1 MFRTEEGPV
10 DHEGSVSMVLRALVM
25 AILWCLSC
33 GATAGYCDSQVT
45 FRCGGQAIHMDCFEP
60 PGGGRHPAIIL
71 LHGSGGHQANPDWI
85 QDRTRELVDQGY
97 AVFLPHYFNRTATRT
112 ANPLTILKNLGVWKE
127 TVREAISFVAKDPRV
142 KPDRIG
148 ILGLSLG
155 GVVALAA
162 ATEDS
167 RVKVVVEQSGRF
179 LAPYDSRASKM
190 PPVLILHG
198 AEDNVVSVSQ
208 AYRLRDVLKRNGRP
222 YEIQVYPGQGH
233 GFHGDAVQDSSQRM
247 VRFFGRYLK

>member
-1 MFRTEEGPV
+1 
-10 DHEGSVSMVLRALVM
+10 MVLRALVM

-45 FRCGGQAIHMDCFEP
+45 FRCGGKVIHMDRFEP
-60 PGGGRHPAIIL
+60 PGGGRHPAIL
-71 LHGSGGHQANPDWI
+71 LMHGAGGHQGNQGWL
-85 QDRTRELVDQGY
+85 QSRTRELVDQGY
-97 AVFLPHYFNRTATRT
+97 VVFLPHFFDRTATRT
-112 ANPLTILKNLGVWKE
+112 ANPLTAAMKLGAWKE
-127 TVREAISFVAKDPRV
+127 TLREAISSVAEDPRV

-148 ILGLSLG
+148 VLGLSLG
-155 GVVALAA
+155 GFVALAA

-167 RVKVVVEQSGRF
+167 RVKVVVEYFGG
-179 LAPYDSRASKM
+179 LTPPYDSRASKM

-198 AEDNVVSVSQ
+198 AEDKVVSVSH
-208 AYRLRDVLKRNGRP
+208 AYGLRDIMKKNGRP

-247 VRFFGRYLK
+247 VRIFGRYLK

>member
-1 MFRTEEGPV
+1 MI
-10 DHEGSVSMVLRALVM
+10 LRALALVM

-45 FRCGGQAIHMDCFEP
+45 FRCGGKVIHMDRFEP
-60 PGGGRHPAIIL
+60 PGRGRHPAILL
-71 LHGSGGHQANPDWI
+71 LHGAGGHQANQEWL
-85 QDRTRELVDQGY
+85 QSRTRELVDQGY
-97 AVFLPHYFNRTATRT
+97 AVFFPHYFDRTNTST
-112 ANPLTILKNLGVWKE
+112 ANPLTVFKNLGVWKA
-127 TVREAISFVAKDPRV
+127 TVREAISSVAADPRV

-148 ILGLSLG
+148 VLGLSLG
-155 GVVALAA
+155 GIVALAA

-179 LAPYDSRASKM
+179 LAPYDFRASKM